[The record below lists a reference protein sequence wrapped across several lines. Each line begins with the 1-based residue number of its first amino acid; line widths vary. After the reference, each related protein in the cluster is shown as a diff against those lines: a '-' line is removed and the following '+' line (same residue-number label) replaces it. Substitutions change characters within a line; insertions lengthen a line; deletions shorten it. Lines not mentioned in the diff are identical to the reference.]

1 MNHDD
6 PSSPLERSRILRYGL
21 AFVAVAATFGL
32 RVVLTTWVG
41 PGLPTYIT
49 FYPAV
54 MVAALLGGL
63 GPGLLATALT
73 GLVTAYW
80 ILPPEGFAIAS
91 PVERLGV
98 VLFSGMGLFM
108 SVVAELY
115 RRNRLK
121 AAAYDR
127 EMALR
132 ETRREKEF
140 LADVLEHASAPFAVG
155 YPDGRVILHNHAFEE
170 LTGYN
175 TDELRTIDWA
185 TTLTPAEWHER
196 ERQKLEELHRS
207 GQPVRYEK
215 EYVRKDG
222 TRVPIELLVHLV
234 KETDGQPAFYY
245 SFLADI
251 TERKQAED
259 ALRKSEQQLAA
270 DLAAMTRLQKL
281 SAVFVREGNLEPV
294 LGEIVEAAIAIA
306 GADFGNIQLLHA
318 AAATLHI
325 VAQRGFP
332 PWWIDFWNK
341 VSEGQGVCGT
351 ALERGERVIVEDV
364 EQSPIFL
371 GKPALDIQRRAGVR
385 AVQSTPLVSRSGR
398 PLGMFSTH
406 CRKPGRPDER
416 ALRLLDLLARQAADI
431 IERAESEKALRK
443 ANEGLE
449 QRVAERTAELQEK
462 SRYTRNLLEAS
473 LDPLVTISRE
483 GKITDVNRATELITG
498 ATRGQ
503 LIGSSFSDY
512 FTDPAEANA
521 GYQKVVAEGLI
532 RDYPL
537 TVRHTDG
544 HTTDVLYNAVVY
556 RNEAG
561 QVQGV
566 FAAAHDMTE
575 RKRMEAEH
583 AELLR
588 RLKDAEETERSR
600 ISRELHD
607 RLGQD
612 LTGLKLGLQFIRKQG
627 PFTSPVQQSIGR
639 LEQLTDG
646 LMRDIHRLAWELH
659 PAALDDLGLE
669 AVLRQFTTQWSETNK
684 VPVDFHS
691 NGVDTKR
698 LPIQIETTL
707 YRVAQEALNNVTR
720 HARAKRISVL
730 LERRPVYVSLI
741 IEDDGRGF
749 DAAKQVP
756 TARGK
761 LGLLGMKER
770 VTLAGGTF
778 EVESA
783 PNAGTTVFVRV
794 PLKSKAA
801 ES

>member
-1 MNHDD
+1 
-6 PSSPLERSRILRYGL
+6 LRYGL

-54 MVAALLGGL
+54 MVAALLGGF
-63 GPGLLATALT
+63 GPGLLATALA
-73 GLVTAYW
+73 GLLVAYW

-108 SVVAELY
+108 SAVAELY

-140 LADVLEHASAPFAVG
+140 LTDVLEHASQPFAVG
-155 YPDGRVILHNHAFEE
+155 YPDGRLGMCNRAYER
-170 LTGYN
+170 LTGYSAK
-175 TDELRTIDWA
+175 ELHGLDWT
-185 TTLTPAEWHER
+185 TTLTPPEWR
-196 ERQKLEELHRS
+196 ELEHQKLEDLHRT

-215 EYVRKDG
+215 EYLRKDG
-222 TRVPIELLVHLV
+222 TRVPIELLVHLA
-234 KETDGQPAFYY
+234 KDADGRPEYYY
-245 SFLADI
+245 SFLTDI
-251 TERKQAED
+251 TERKRAED
-259 ALRKSEQQLAA
+259 
-270 DLAAMTRLQKL
+270 
-281 SAVFVREGNLEPV
+281 
-294 LGEIVEAAIAIA
+294 
-306 GADFGNIQLLHA
+306 
-318 AAATLHI
+318 
-325 VAQRGFP
+325 
-332 PWWIDFWNK
+332 
-341 VSEGQGVCGT
+341 
-351 ALERGERVIVEDV
+351 
-364 EQSPIFL
+364 
-371 GKPALDIQRRAGVR
+371 
-385 AVQSTPLVSRSGR
+385 
-398 PLGMFSTH
+398 
-406 CRKPGRPDER
+406 
-416 ALRLLDLLARQAADI
+416 
-431 IERAESEKALRK
+431 ALRK

-462 SRYTRNLLEAS
+462 SRYTRSLLEAS

-498 ATRGQ
+498 ASRGK
-503 LIGSSFSDY
+503 LIGSNFADY
-512 FTDPAEANA
+512 FTDPVKANA
-521 GYQKVVAEGLI
+521 GYQKVVAAGLV

-537 TVRHTDG
+537 TVRHADG

-561 QVQGV
+561 EVQGV
-566 FAAAHDMTE
+566 FAAAHDISE
-575 RKRMEAEH
+575 RKRMEAGH
-583 AELLR
+583 LELLR

-627 PFTSPVQQSIGR
+627 PFTPPVQQSVGR

-646 LMRDIHRLAWELH
+646 LMRDVHRLAWELH

-669 AVLRQFTTQWSETNK
+669 AVLRQFATQWSETNK
-684 VPVDFHS
+684 IPVDFHS

-698 LPIQIETTL
+698 LPIQVETTL
-707 YRVAQEALNNVTR
+707 YRITQEALTNVTR
-720 HARAKRISVL
+720 HARAKRVSVL
-730 LERRPVYVSLI
+730 LERRPIYVSLI

-749 DAAKQVP
+749 DATKQVP
-756 TARGK
+756 TAQGK

-794 PLKSKAA
+794 PLKPKTA